1 MSYDVSKLVKL
12 AALKSLAERIES
24 DYATKDS
31 VNTLAAKIDNIEV
44 PTVGELAKLNYLSV
58 NSTKLSISSIKT
70 PLMGEN
76 GSLTGTKEEF
86 FIDIPVPTKTS
97 ELTNNSG
104 YQTATEVAAAVAAGV
119 AAADHITRRIVSS
132 VDDIDLTADDADK
145 YIYMVSKDGAD
156 GDQYDEYMVLN
167 GVLEKVG
174 DWSVDLSDYVQ
185 KEDGKGLSSNDFTDA
200 DKEKLEGIAE
210 GATKVTASSVPGA
223 INVDGNQV
231 DVVKIATDSEV
242 GEMLNDIFGAPFET
256 NFAEFY
262 GITLPDNGQFIKL
275 KVDGDES
282 QASVKVYPNYTIYQA
297 ASAYNTTI
305 QNNGYT
311 MAVDPDTGHY
321 IVTNIETGE
330 AINYTLAAGANV
342 FYSSA
347 ES

>member
-31 VNTLAAKIDNIEV
+31 VNTLAAKVDNIKIPAV
-44 PTVGELAKLNYLSV
+44 SGLGKVDYLAVNGTEIHPKTDSDTTENGHIISSV
-58 NSTKLSISSIKT
+58 TYIDLSI
-70 PLMGEN
+70 
-76 GSLTGTKEEF
+76 
-86 FIDIPVPTKTS
+86 PTKTS

-104 YQTATEVAAAVAAGV
+104 FQTATEVAAAVAAGV
-119 AAADHITRRIVSS
+119 AAAEHIARRIVSS

-145 YIYMVSKDGAD
+145 YIYMVSKDGTN

-262 GITLPDNGQFIKL
+262 GITLPDNGQFINL

-297 ASAYNTTI
+297 ASAYNTTM

-311 MAVDPDTGHY
+311 MSVDPDTGHY

>member
-31 VNTLAAKIDNIEV
+31 VDALAVKVDNIEV
-44 PTVGELAKLNYLSV
+44 PTVG
-58 NSTKLSISSIKT
+58 
-70 PLMGEN
+70 LMGKVDYLAVN
-76 GSLTGTKEEF
+76 GELLPVGPTTVDDDRLW
-86 FIDIPVPTKTS
+86 IDIPVPTKTS

-132 VDDIDLTADDADK
+132 VDDIDLTADDAGK

-185 KEDGKGLSSNDFTDA
+185 KEDGKVLSSNDFTDA
-200 DKEKLEGIAE
+200 DKEKLEGVAE

-275 KVDGDES
+275 KGDGDDGP
-282 QASVKVYPNYTIYQA
+282 QVSVKVYPNYTIYQA
-297 ASAYNTTI
+297 ASAYNSTLP
-305 QNNGYT
+305 NNGYT
-311 MAVDPDTGHY
+311 LAVDPDTGHY
-321 IVTNIETGE
+321 IVINIETGE

-347 ES
+347 EA

>member
-24 DYATKDS
+24 DYATKETVNKLSTKVDNLQIPTGGLAS
-31 VNTLAAKIDNIEV
+31 VDQIEVNGTAVMPMSRTDVVGMGEEVTTTFINIEV
-44 PTVGELAKLNYLSV
+44 PT
-58 NSTKLSISSIKT
+58 
-70 PLMGEN
+70 
-76 GSLTGTKEEF
+76 
-86 FIDIPVPTKTS
+86 KTS
-97 ELTNNSG
+97 QLTNNSKF
-104 YQTATEVAAAVAAGV
+104 QTDTEVAAAVAAGV

-185 KEDGKGLSSNDFTDA
+185 KEEGKGLSSNDFTDD

-262 GITLPDNGQFIKL
+262 GITLSNNGQFINL

-305 QNNGYT
+305 QNNGYA
-311 MAVDPDTGHY
+311 MSVDPDTGHY